1 MATTKVDPVPF
12 GQVDPGA
19 SDNIS
24 HQSTTRPANAG
35 HVYSADPKELEKR
48 QGGVEGGTPMVRPVG
63 NDSVEPIPLSEIK
76 ANAKQA
82 EKDDAER
89 VSTVGKPD
97 SQPSSQ
103 SNAPLA
109 DKVKGGNAGEF
120 TTVKTSRVPP
130 GAEDQAP
137 KNAVEATK

>member
-97 SQPSSQ
+97 SQ

-120 TTVKTSRVPP
+120 TTVRTPSVPP
-130 GAEDQAP
+130 GAENQP
-137 KNAVEATK
+137 RKNATEATK